1 MLKEGE
7 RCWKCGRLLTPE
19 NTGPLLYLTDPPKH
33 ACTTCDGTGDWRKDL
48 TTEQIEKL
56 KMKKENK

>member
-1 MLKEGE
+1 MLREGE

-19 NTGPLLYLTDPPKH
+19 NVGPLLYLTEPPKH

-48 TTEQIEKL
+48 AAKKSEEIKN
-56 KMKKENK
+56 KKEE